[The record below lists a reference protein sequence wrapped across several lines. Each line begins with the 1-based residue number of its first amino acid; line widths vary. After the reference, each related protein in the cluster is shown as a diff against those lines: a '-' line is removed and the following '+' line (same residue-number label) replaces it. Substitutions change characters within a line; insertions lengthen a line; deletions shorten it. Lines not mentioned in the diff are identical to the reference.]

1 MSSIY
6 PDLFSEN
13 TPVLDVEHLW
23 VRYDTH
29 TVLED
34 VSLRIDGPG
43 EILGIIGPNGGGKT
57 TFLKSVLGL
66 IPISKGSISVFGLP
80 PEKARPY
87 IGYVP
92 QYSKYDYDFPI
103 SVMEVVLTGR
113 LKRAGLFHR
122 YSKEDKE
129 AAMHA
134 LETVGMTEYK
144 DAQIGQI
151 SGGQRQRVF
160 IARALSNDPKFLLMD
175 EPNTG
180 LDTFMQDELYRILD
194 ELKKKMAIIVI
205 SHDIGAV
212 SAHMDKIACLNR
224 RLYFHD
230 NKEMSREDF
239 IAAYGCSID
248 LVAHGMPHR
257 VLGTHPY
264 AHGADDSACG
274 CGCTPI
280 PISGITN
287 PESDAGDSAADSAA
301 ADSAAV
307 DSAAVDSVAA
317 DSAAAD
323 SAAADSAAADSAAAD
338 SAGTQEAK

>member
-1 MSSIY
+1 MHSNEFD
-6 PDLFSEN
+6 PN
-13 TPVLDVEHLW
+13 APVLDVKNLW

-57 TFLKSVLGL
+57 TFLKSILGL
-66 IPISKGSISVFGLP
+66 IPISKGEISVFGLS
-80 PEKARPY
+80 PEKARQY

-103 SVMEVVLTGR
+103 SVLEVVLTGR
-113 LKRAGLFHR
+113 LKRAGLFRR
-122 YSKEDKE
+122 YSKDDKA
-129 AAMHA
+129 AAMQA
-134 LETVGMTEYK
+134 LETVGMAEFK
-144 DAQIGQI
+144 DKQIGEL

-180 LDTFMQDELYRILD
+180 LDTFMQDELYRILA

-205 SHDIGAV
+205 SHDVGAV
-212 SAHMDKIACLNR
+212 SAHMDKIACMNR
-224 RLYFHD
+224 RLFFHD
-230 NKEMSREDF
+230 GKEMSRSDF

-248 LVAHGMPHR
+248 LVAHGVPHR

-264 AHGADDSACG
+264 AHGADGSTCG
-274 CGCTPI
+274 CGSTPLV
-280 PISGITN
+280 ISDLNASETPASGGQNDETK
-287 PESDAGDSAADSAA
+287 
-301 ADSAAV
+301 
-307 DSAAVDSVAA
+307 
-317 DSAAAD
+317 
-323 SAAADSAAADSAAAD
+323 
-338 SAGTQEAK
+338 EAE